1 MLMPLARGISV
12 LMPDAP
18 NFYPYCIC
26 MYIAGEQRAVIDFG
40 AGRKAFNEIDK
51 ESIELGFFTHNHPDH
66 THSAVLFKHTNLYAA
81 KEEQDSYQSEEKYF
95 NLRGFEFWQA
105 FMPGKPLP
113 ETPDTTLQNPDI
125 PVEPGFIKVDL
136 AGTIT
141 DGQQIELGRGIRLTA
156 IHLPG
161 HSIGH
166 YGFYFEKE
174 GILFGGD
181 IDTTRAGPW
190 DGDGCSNV
198 GQFINSIQLI
208 KEINPGIFASSHR
221 RPLTKNIN
229 SSLDS
234 YLQVLLDRE
243 NRVYDLL
250 KQPHSIQELA
260 SYHLAFNYN
269 MFYMEDFWEIMYA
282 RHHVQHLMEL
292 GAVAEVE
299 PGVFQQN

>member
-26 MYIAGEQRAVIDFG
+26 MYIAGEQRAIIDFG
-40 AGRKAFNEIDK
+40 AGQRAFDEIDK
-51 ESIELGFFTHNHPDH
+51 KSIELGFFTHNHPDH
-66 THSAVLFKHTNLYAA
+66 THSAVLFKNTSLYAA
-81 KEEQDSYQSEEKYF
+81 KEEQNSYQSEEEYLK
-95 NLRGFEFWQA
+95 LRGFEFWKV
-105 FMPGKPLP
+105 FMPNRPLP

-125 PVEPGFIKVDL
+125 PVEPGFIKADL

-156 IHLPG
+156 VHLPG

-190 DGDGCSNV
+190 YGDGCSNV
-198 GQFINSIQLI
+198 GQFINSVQRI
-208 KEINPGIFASSHR
+208 KEINPGTFASSHR
-221 RPLTKNIN
+221 RPLTENIIP
-229 SSLDS
+229 SLDS
-234 YLQVLLDRE
+234 YIQVLLDRE

-250 KQPHSIQELA
+250 KRPHSIEQLA

-269 MFYMEDFWEIMYA
+269 LFYMEDFWEMMYA
-282 RHHVQHLMEL
+282 RHHVQHLMEI
-292 GAVAEVE
+292 GAVTEVE